1 MDPEEPLSLR
11 LGHSDWRAQT
21 DAPLASASLRAEADE
36 HRSVGEIVLLK
47 LVNFGRIDGE
57 PVEPE
62 DALALGEMIFRLDC
76 DQAGRSMTT
85 DVSHQQAI
93 IATFGIEALST
104 GAARAIGGPCGREA
118 RALPNLRRFF
128 EPARW
133 RTRAMSCGFTHYALG
148 SRSRGIGDRLTLT
161 FSRRVSSSSLS
172 LLDRAMNAEP
182 AHAKPRSSA
191 RASKASNAPVLRSR
205 SVPMMTK

>member
-1 MDPEEPLSLR
+1 MEASNRKPRNNRCQGSLHNC
-11 LGHSDWRAQT
+11 LNVPKLCSD
-21 DAPLASASLRAEADE
+21 
-36 HRSVGEIVLLK
+36 
-47 LVNFGRIDGE
+47 
-57 PVEPE
+57 
-62 DALALGEMIFRLDC
+62 
-76 DQAGRSMTT
+76 
-85 DVSHQQAI
+85 
-93 IATFGIEALST
+93 
-104 GAARAIGGPCGREA
+104 GPCGREA

-205 SVPMMTK
+205 SVPMMTKKLSVKHLHLSHVLHAWEHCEAMKHA